1 MVNEGYH
8 AGDSWMEENFVVS
21 LDEFGVDIDGD
32 KDVEVSFAVKQQIT
46 VCHRD
51 VLCLT
56 IFDEVSVAQ
65 ECIDVG
71 EVDTGFLVLA
81 NRT

>member
-1 MVNEGYH
+1 MVNDGYH

-21 LDEFGVDIDGD
+21 LDEFGVDIGGD
-32 KDVEVSFAVKQQIT
+32 KDVKVSFVVKQRSA

-51 VLCLT
+51 ALCLT

-65 ECIDVG
+65 EYIDVG
-71 EVDTGFLVLA
+71 EVDTGVLVLA